1 MGRESL
7 LNHFNLLKMTSGIN
21 FLFAIFTLRWY
32 CTGWPDRMV
41 IIPCPFRIVQQ
52 ALCINGRCGPMPFLR
67 ITHLKGMWVWV
78 HGCGHGCKSES
89 QTSLLLFYIYVV
101 AQLLSV
107 IQQSPWSPS
116 MCSSQMVWPN
126 LNYWVECLNWWITP
140 PPLDPNH
147 RAYARKW
154 KIVYLLWPTSSTGSP
169 SQQNNHDVLKRWNFF
184 LSNKI

>member
-1 MGRESL
+1 MVL
-7 LNHFNLLKMTSGIN
+7 YWL
-21 FLFAIFTLRWY
+21 A
-32 CTGWPDRMV
+32 WPYGH
-41 IIPCPFRIVQQ
+41 
-52 ALCINGRCGPMPFLR
+52 NSMPFSNSATSTMHQWALWANAFSENN
-67 ITHLKGMWVWV
+67 TLEGYVDMGAWVY
-78 HGCGHGCKSES
+78 GCGHGCKSES
-89 QTSLLLFYIYVV
+89 PTPLLLFYIYVV
-101 AQLLSV
+101 AQLSSV

-116 MCSSQMVWPN
+116 MCTSQMVWPN

-184 LSNKI
+184 LSNKM